1 MLIPG
6 SQFAFEIKIN
16 VDAGK
21 MHVIGETGKGL
32 RRAIAI
38 VGGSFEGPGIN
49 GIVLPGGYDWQ
60 LLRTD
65 EVVEID
71 ARYLLQTSDGALI
84 TITNKGLRH
93 GAADVMQKLANGE
106 EVAPD
111 QYYFRTSPVFET
123 GDSRYH
129 WLTNSIFIA
138 NGIRKPALVMIQV
151 WKVL

>member
-1 MLIPG
+1 MLTPG
-6 SQFAFEIKIN
+6 LQFAFEIKIN

-21 MHVIGETGKGL
+21 SQVVGATGKGM
-32 RRAIAI
+32 RRAIPI
-38 VGGSFEGPGIN
+38 LGGTFEGQDIKGS
-49 GIVLPGGYDWQ
+49 VLPGGYDWQ

-65 EVVEID
+65 GVTEID
-71 ARYLLQTSDGALI
+71 ARYLLQTDDGVLV

-106 EVAPD
+106 DVVPD

-123 GDSRYH
+123 GDSRYY
-129 WLTNSIFIA
+129 WLTNNIFIA

>member
-1 MLIPG
+1 MVG
-6 SQFAFEIKIN
+6 A
-16 VDAGK
+16 
-21 MHVIGETGKGL
+21 TGKGL
-32 RRAIAI
+32 RRAIPI
-38 VGGSFEGPGIN
+38 LGGSFEGPEIKGT
-49 GIVLPGGYDWQ
+49 VLSGGYDWQ

-65 EVVEID
+65 GVAEID
-71 ARYLLQTSDGALI
+71 AHYLFQTDDDVLI

-106 EVAPD
+106 DVGQD

-129 WLTNSIFIA
+129 WLTKNVFIA
-138 NGIRKPALVMIQV
+138 NGIRKPALVLIQV